1 MNAAARR
8 SAVLSVVLAGVL
20 GAACATSRVEK
31 RLDAKS
37 RDFVSKVRYIITA
50 DERKAFLALAPEA
63 REDFIADFWRRRDPS
78 PKTEEN
84 EFKIE
89 YFKRIE
95 QSNRLFSG
103 GAAPGWLQDRGRVWI
118 TLGPP
123 DNRETYPRGV
133 TFYGVP
139 TEIWWY
145 GFFPITFVDER
156 WVDDYRLEPSSAT
169 QIGVLNQAQRQWN
182 QPLENLPPGYA
193 LSARPAALTGLEVRV
208 GPTGAEG
215 TRLTLVLPY
224 KNIWM
229 KSKGDRFEGAL
240 DVDIRVFD
248 AAGTEAWS
256 LSRKY
261 PLEVPV
267 DRLKSVLREEFTIES
282 VAPLKPGAYTL
293 KAVVTNATDG
303 SKAAFE
309 RAFEI

>member
-1 MNAAARR
+1 MSPLARP

-20 GAACATSRVEK
+20 AAACATSRVEK

-89 YFKRIE
+89 YFKRID

-103 GAAPGWLQDRGRVWI
+103 GASPGWLQDRGRVWI

-193 LSARPAALTGLEVRV
+193 LSARPAALAGLEARV
-208 GPTGAEG
+208 DPSGEDGA
-215 TRLTLVLPY
+215 RITLVLPY

-240 DVDIRVFD
+240 DVDIRVLD
-248 AAGTEAWS
+248 AAGAEAWAF
-256 LSRKY
+256 SRKY
-261 PLEVPV
+261 PLEVPG
-267 DRLKSVLREEFTIES
+267 DRLKIVLTEDFTVEA

-293 KAVVTNATDG
+293 KAVVTNAVDG
-303 SKAAFE
+303 SKAAVE